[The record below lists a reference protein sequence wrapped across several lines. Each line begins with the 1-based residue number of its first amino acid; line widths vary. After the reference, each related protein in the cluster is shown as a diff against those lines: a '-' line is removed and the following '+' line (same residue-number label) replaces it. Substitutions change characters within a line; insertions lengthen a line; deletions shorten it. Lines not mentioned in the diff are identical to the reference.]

1 MKATLSLAV
10 FALLNNVEAVNIKS
24 LTEPG
29 QLELEVAA
37 KYWKSIPEA
46 AGQATVYPNSVKTMH
61 GDPRN
66 ENKLY
71 HAFNND

>member
-29 QLELEVAA
+29 
-37 KYWKSIPEA
+37 
-46 AGQATVYPNSVKTMH
+46 
-61 GDPRN
+61 
-66 ENKLY
+66 
-71 HAFNND
+71 